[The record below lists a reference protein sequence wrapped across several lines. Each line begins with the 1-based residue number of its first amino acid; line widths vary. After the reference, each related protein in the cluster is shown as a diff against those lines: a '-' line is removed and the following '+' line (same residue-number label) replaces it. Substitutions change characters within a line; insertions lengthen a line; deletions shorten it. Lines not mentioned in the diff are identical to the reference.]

1 MEKQRLSKVLA
12 SFGVAS
18 RRKCEDIIF
27 DGKVKVN
34 NKLVLIPQTKVDP
47 EEDIIE
53 VSGKALQPK
62 DDPYYFI
69 MNKPKGFV
77 CSHNRKVHK
86 KILYDILDKKLPR
99 LFTVGRLDKDTTGLI
114 ILTNDGHFS
123 QKVIHPSSSITREY
137 LAQSNK
143 SIKAKHL
150 KALEQGCDICGT
162 FVKPVLVKQID
173 NRLVKIIVTEGKNR
187 EIRKLMEVSGLE
199 TEKLHRTRVGTLTLG
214 RLREGH
220 YRPLS
225 KKERKTLL
233 S

>member
-18 RRKCEDIIF
+18 RRKCEEIIF

-34 NKLVLIPQTKVDP
+34 NKIVLVPQTMVDP
-47 EEDIIE
+47 KEDIIE

-62 DDPYYFI
+62 AETLYFV
-69 MNKPKGFV
+69 MHKPKGYV
-77 CSHNRKVHK
+77 CSHNRTVHK
-86 KILYDILDKKLPR
+86 KILYDILDRKLPR
-99 LFTVGRLDKDTTGLI
+99 LFTVGRLDKDTSGLI
-114 ILTNDGHFS
+114 LLTNDGHFS
-123 QKVIHPSSSITREY
+123 QKVIHPTSQVTKEY
-137 LAQSNK
+137 LAESNK

-150 KALEQGCDICGT
+150 KALEQGCEVAGT

-173 NRLVKIIVTEGKNR
+173 NKLVKIVVSEGKNR
-187 EIRKLMEVSGLE
+187 EIRVLMEAAGLE
-199 TEKLHRTRVGTLTLG
+199 TENLHRTRIGSLTLG
-214 RLREGH
+214 KLKEGH

-225 KKERKTLL
+225 KKERLNLT